1 MHVLLCEHSLLVPS
15 LALTLLMERRWAG
28 TLGLNVSEDY
38 IVGAWRVYD
47 VDGNGQ
53 LNRDE
58 FLNFM

>member
-1 MHVLLCEHSLLVPS
+1 LVPS
-15 LALTLLMERRWAG
+15 LALTLLVERRWAG